1 MSSYQVCMA
10 NQLVLLMKVI
20 WQYVSNCQFGQN
32 KTKQKKNQ
40 KDLTNRFKNE
50 VKMQVFCK

>member
-1 MSSYQVCMA
+1 MYGKSISFIDESYLAICFK
-10 NQLVLLMKVI
+10 LPI
-20 WQYVSNCQFGQN
+20 WAKQN